1 MDTECRAARSSGSPS
16 PRLLLKNPAIVVLDE
31 ATAHLDS
38 ASEAAVQTALG
49 VALEGRTSIV
59 IAHRL
64 ATIRAAD
71 EIIVVDGGR
80 VIERGTHEQLLAVD
94 GLYASLSRTQF
105 ADGDI
110 AA

>member
-1 MDTECRAARSSGSPS
+1 MSGGEKQRIAIA
-16 PRLLLKNPAIVVLDE
+16 RLLLKNPAVVVLDE

-38 ASEAAVQTALG
+38 TSEAAVQDALG

-71 EIIVVDGGR
+71 QIIVVDNGT
-80 VIERGTHEQLLAVD
+80 VVEQGTHDQLIALD
-94 GLYASLSRTQF
+94 GLYATLSRTQF
-105 ADGDI
+105 AHQDDL

>member
-1 MDTECRAARSSGSPS
+1 
-16 PRLLLKNPAIVVLDE
+16 VVLDE

-38 ASEAAVQTALG
+38 TSEAAVQDALG

-71 EIIVVDGGR
+71 QIIVVDNGK
-80 VIERGTHEQLLAVD
+80 VVEQGTHDQLIALD
-94 GLYASLSRTQF
+94 GLYATLSRTQF
-105 ADGDI
+105 AHQDDL

>member
-1 MDTECRAARSSGSPS
+1 MSGGEKQRIAIA
-16 PRLLLKNPAIVVLDE
+16 RLLLKNPAVVVLDE

-38 ASEAAVQTALG
+38 TSEAAVQDALG

-71 EIIVVDGGR
+71 QIIVVDNGK
-80 VIERGTHEQLLAVD
+80 VVEQGTHDQLIALD
-94 GLYASLSRTQF
+94 GLYATLSRTQF
-105 ADGDI
+105 AHQDDL

>member
-1 MDTECRAARSSGSPS
+1 
-16 PRLLLKNPAIVVLDE
+16 
-31 ATAHLDS
+31 
-38 ASEAAVQTALG
+38 VQTALG
-49 VALEGRTSIV
+49 IALEGRTSIV

-71 EIIVVDGGR
+71 EIIVVADGR

-94 GLYASLSRTQF
+94 GLYASLSHTQF

>member
-1 MDTECRAARSSGSPS
+1 
-16 PRLLLKNPAIVVLDE
+16 
-31 ATAHLDS
+31 
-38 ASEAAVQTALG
+38 VQDALG

-71 EIIVVDGGR
+71 QIIVVDNGK
-80 VIERGTHEQLLAVD
+80 VVEQGTHDQLIALD
-94 GLYASLSRTQF
+94 GLYATLSRTQF
-105 ADGDI
+105 AHQDDL